1 MKELIIKLNAE
12 EKDFLEKKKWND
24 LTDTLELEDILSDYI
39 QLYCISLDDDLTK
52 EGLICESIL
61 NKIGELE

>member
-24 LTDTLELEDILSDYI
+24 LTDTLELEDVLSDYI
-39 QLYCISLDDDLTK
+39 QLYCITSDDDLTE

>member
-1 MKELIIKLNAE
+1 MKELIIKLNVE

-24 LTDTLELEDILSDYI
+24 LTDTLELEDVLSDYI
-39 QLYCISLDDDLTK
+39 QLYCITSDDDLTK